1 MTMKTLITA
10 AAIISSAG
18 LAVSQA
24 PHGYPSFTSSS
35 VATSLPLALETFQA
49 SGLDLAVASLPPEP
63 WAQRDPADS
72 LYRLAREALGRNDFT
87 RAAEIF
93 HRVSERYPQSAY
105 AGQALYYEAFSLYR
119 SGDTDDLERAR
130 DRLRTLR
137 QRFPSLANAGDA
149 KSLVTRVCGALA
161 NRGDQDCAAFIAGK
175 AEGVATGDVDVVG
188 PNTVTIPR
196 GSCPSEDDDN
206 DDRIAALNALLQ
218 MDAERAMPILRKVL
232 QRRDPCSVGLRRKAV
247 FLVSQKR
254 TEQTADILMNVARS
268 DPDQEVREQAVFWL
282 SQVPGERTITL
293 LDEILKGNGNLE
305 MKEKALFAL
314 SQKGEDRA
322 QGMLRDVAGRENENP
337 DLREK
342 AIFWLGQRR
351 AQGNTEFLRGLYGR
365 LTNEDL
371 KEKILFSLSQQR
383 GAGNDRWLMDVA
395 VNPRESLELRKK
407 ALFWAGQ
414 TGVPTGEF
422 AGLYDR
428 MNDTE
433 LKDQIIFVFSQRGRD
448 PAAMDK
454 LFAIA
459 RADRDPELRKKAIFW
474 LGQSRDP
481 RAQKFLEDLINR

>member
-1 MTMKTLITA
+1 MTMKTLLTA
-10 AAIISSAG
+10 AAILSSAG
-18 LAVSQA
+18 LGINQVPA
-24 PHGYPSFTSSS
+24 GYPSFTSFATATVS
-35 VATSLPLALETFQA
+35 VAADPSVRDAAYA
-49 SGLDLAVASLPPEP
+49 SSFESGTLSLPPEA

-72 LYRLAREALGRNDFT
+72 LYRLAREALSRNDFK

-105 AGQALYYEAFSLYR
+105 AGQSLYYEAYSLYR
-119 SGDTDDLERAR
+119 SGDTDELERAR

-137 QRFPSLANAGDA
+137 ERFPALANAGDA

-161 NRGDQDCAAFIAGK
+161 NRGDQECAAFIAGE
-175 AEGVATGDVDVVG
+175 AEGAGTTVG
-188 PNTVTIPR
+188 PNTGR
-196 GSCPSEDDDN
+196 RSCPSEDHDDS
-206 DDRIAALNALLQ
+206 DQIAALNALLQ
-218 MDAERAMPILRKVL
+218 MDAERAMPILQKVL
-232 QRRDPCSVGLRRKAV
+232 ARRDACSVGLRRKAV

-254 TEQTADILMNVARS
+254 TAETADILMNVARS

-282 SQVPGERTITL
+282 SQVPGERSTTL
-293 LDEILKGNGNLE
+293 LEEILKGNGNE
-305 MKEKALFAL
+305 EIKEKALFAL
-314 SQKGEDRA
+314 SQKREGRA
-322 QGMLRDVAGRENENP
+322 QAILRDFASRENENP
-337 DLREK
+337 DLRGK
-342 AIFWLGQRR
+342 AIFWLGQNR
-351 AQGNTEFLRGLYGR
+351 AQENTEFLRGLYGR

-371 KEKILFSLSQQR
+371 KEKILFSLSQQK
-383 GAGNDRWLMDVA
+383 GAGNDRWLMDIA

-414 TGVPTGEF
+414 TGVASSEF
-422 AGLYDR
+422 ASLYDR
-428 MNDTE
+428 MGDQE

-459 RADRDPELRKKAIFW
+459 RTDKDPELRKKAIFW

>member
-1 MTMKTLITA
+1 MKTLITA

-18 LAVSQA
+18 LAISQVPA
-24 PHGYPSFTSSS
+24 SYPSFTSSS
-35 VATSLPLALETFQA
+35 VATSVSLTEETLQA
-49 SGLDLAVASLPPEP
+49 RDLDLTVASLPPEP

-72 LYRLAREALGRNDFT
+72 LYRLAREALARNDFS

-93 HRVSERYPQSAY
+93 SRVSERYPQSAY
-105 AGQALYYEAFSLYR
+105 AGQSLYYEAFSLYR

-137 QRFPSLANAGDA
+137 ERYPAVANAGDA

-161 NRGDQDCAAFIAGK
+161 SRGDQDCAAYIAGK
-175 AEGVATGDVDVVG
+175 ADPETPDVVG
-188 PNTVTIPR
+188 PNTARVPGR
-196 GSCPSEDDDN
+196 SCPSEDDD
-206 DDRIAALNALLQ
+206 DSDQIAALNALLQ
-218 MDAERAMPILRKVL
+218 MDAERAMPILKKVL
-232 QRRDPCSVGLRRKAV
+232 QRRDACSVGLRRKAV

-254 TEQTADILMNVARS
+254 TAETADILMSVARE

-282 SQVPGERTITL
+282 SQVPGDRAITL

-305 MKEKALFAL
+305 IKEKALFAL
-314 SQKGEDRA
+314 SQKREERA
-322 QGMLRDVAGRENENP
+322 QGMLRDVAGRENENS

-342 AIFWLGQRR
+342 AIFWLGQQRSP
-351 AQGNTEFLRGLYGR
+351 GNTEFLRTLYGR

-383 GAGNDRWLMDVA
+383 GAGNDRWLMDIA
-395 VNPRESLELRKK
+395 VNARESQELRKK

-414 TGVPTGEF
+414 TGVASSEF
-422 AGLYDR
+422 ASLYDR
-428 MNDTE
+428 MGDQE

-459 RADRDPELRKKAIFW
+459 RTDRDPELRKKAIFW

>member
-1 MTMKTLITA
+1 MTMKILLT
-10 AAIISSAG
+10 AAIISSGG
-18 LAVSQA
+18 LAISRA
-24 PHGYPSFTSSS
+24 PDSYPSFPSFTSSS
-35 VATSLPLALETFQA
+35 IATSSLATEKLPFAEQ
-49 SGLDLAVASLPPEP
+49 DLGNASLPPEP

-72 LYRLAREALGRNDFT
+72 LYRLARSALSDGAYK
-87 RAAEIF
+87 RAAEVFRRI
-93 HRVSERYPQSAY
+93 SERYPQSAY

-119 SGDTDDLERAR
+119 SGDTDDLEQAR

-137 QRFPSLANAGDA
+137 QRFPSLAAGGDA
-149 KSLVTRVCGALA
+149 KTLVTRVCGELA
-161 NRGDQDCAAFIAGK
+161 KRGDQDCARTIGAI
-175 AEGVATGDVDVVG
+175 AEGDPPSAQAQGT
-188 PNTVTIPR
+188 
-196 GSCPSEDDDN
+196 SCPSEDDDN

-218 MDAERAMPILRKVL
+218 MDAERAMPILQKVL
-232 QRRDPCSVGLRRKAV
+232 ARRDACSAGLRRKAV

-254 TEQTADILMNVARS
+254 TAETADILMNVARG

-282 SQVPGERTITL
+282 SQVPGERSINL
-293 LDEILKGNGNLE
+293 LEEILKGNGNE
-305 MKEKALFAL
+305 EIKEKALFAL
-314 SQKGEDRA
+314 SQKREGRSQA
-322 QGMLRDVAGRENENP
+322 ILRDYASRESENP

-342 AIFWLGQRR
+342 AIFWLGQNR
-351 AQGNTEFLRGLYGR
+351 AQENTEFLRGLYGR

-371 KEKILFSLSQQR
+371 KEKILFSLSQQK

-414 TGVPTGEF
+414 TGVATSEF

-428 MNDTE
+428 MNDAE

>member
-1 MTMKTLITA
+1 MKTLLT

-18 LAVSQA
+18 FALSQA
-24 PHGYPSFTSSS
+24 PASDPSFTSGSI
-35 VATSLPLALETFQA
+35 APSLSLAAETMDA
-49 SGLDLAVASLPPEP
+49 GDLDFALASLPEP
-63 WAQRDPADS
+63 SAQRDPADS
-72 LYRLAREALGRNDFT
+72 LYRLAREALARNDFS

-93 HRVSERYPQSAY
+93 HRVSERYPQSPY
-105 AGQALYYEAFSLYR
+105 AGQSLYYEAFSLYR

-137 QRFPSLANAGDA
+137 ERFPSLANAGDA
-149 KSLVTRVCGALA
+149 TSLVTRVCGALA
-161 NRGDQDCAAFIAGK
+161 SRGDQDCAAYIAGK
-175 AEGVATGDVDVVG
+175 AEGIATPRPDVTG
-188 PNTVTIPR
+188 ANPPR
-196 GSCPSEDDDN
+196 ASGRSCPSEDDD
-206 DDRIAALNALLQ
+206 DSDQIAALQALLN
-218 MDAERAMPILRKVL
+218 MDAERAMPILQKVL
-232 QRRDPCSVGLRRKAV
+232 QRRDACSVGLRRKAV
-247 FLVSQKR
+247 FLVSQQR

-282 SQVPGERTITL
+282 SQVPGERPITL
-293 LDEILKGNGNLE
+293 LDEILKGSGNLE
-305 MKEKALFAL
+305 IKEKALFAL
-314 SQKGEDRA
+314 SQKSDARA
-322 QGMLRDVAGRENENP
+322 QSMLRDVAGRESENT

-351 AQGNTEFLRGLYGR
+351 AQENTEFLRGLYGR
-365 LTNEDL
+365 LSNEDL

-383 GAGNDRWLMDVA
+383 GSGNDRWLMEVA

-414 TGVPTGEF
+414 TGVATSEF
-422 AGLYDR
+422 ASLYDR

>member
-1 MTMKTLITA
+1 MKTLITA
-10 AAIISSAG
+10 AAIISSTG
-18 LAVSQA
+18 LAMGHA
-24 PHGYPSFTSSS
+24 PDSYPSFTSSS
-35 VATSLPLALETFQA
+35 AAAVSLVMETVPF
-49 SGLDLAVASLPPEP
+49 SEVDLGTEFLPPEA

-72 LYRLAREALGRNDFT
+72 LYRLGREALSRNDFN

-93 HRVSERYPQSAY
+93 RRVSERYPQSAY
-105 AGQALYYEAFSLYR
+105 AGQSLYYEAFSLYR
-119 SGDTDDLERAR
+119 KGDTDDLEQAR

-137 QRFPSLANAGDA
+137 ERFPSVANAGDA
-149 KSLVTRVCGALA
+149 RSLVTRVCGALA
-161 NRGDQDCAAFIAGK
+161 SRGDQDCAALIAGK
-175 AEGVATGDVDVVG
+175 AEDVTVAPPATGSG
-188 PNTVTIPR
+188 R
-196 GSCPSEDDDN
+196 ACPSEDDDN

-218 MDAERAMPILRKVL
+218 MDAERAMPILQKVL
-232 QRRDPCSVGLRRKAV
+232 ARRDACSVGLRRKAV

-254 TEQTADILMNVARS
+254 TPETADILMNVARS

-282 SQVPGERTITL
+282 SQVPGERSTIL
-293 LDEILKGNGNLE
+293 LEEILKGNSNQE
-305 MKEKALFAL
+305 IKEKALFAL
-314 SQKGEDRA
+314 SQKGEGRA
-322 QGMLRDVAGRENENP
+322 PGILRDFAGRESENA

-351 AQGNTEFLRGLYGR
+351 SQENTEFLRGLYSR

-383 GAGNDRWLMDVA
+383 GAGNDRWLMDIA
-395 VNPRESLELRKK
+395 VNPREPQELRKK

-414 TGVPTGEF
+414 TGLASSEF
-422 AGLYDR
+422 ASLYDR
-428 MNDTE
+428 MNDQE